1 MVMDKQVTQVSLFA
15 CMGPLNDTI
24 LAHPQQKKDHIL
36 DCESTLLQPI
46 FTFLVGRQPLAAVVI
61 IMATKEEVTR
71 LGIKST
77 KAHIGGRMGMNDS
90 INQAQD
96 FNPGDHSSCPMRNQL

>member
-46 FTFLVGRQPLAAVVI
+46 FTFLVRWQWLVA
-61 IMATKEEVTR
+61 M
-71 LGIKST
+71 
-77 KAHIGGRMGMNDS
+77 
-90 INQAQD
+90 
-96 FNPGDHSSCPMRNQL
+96 SSGN